1 MMVPAA
7 MGRRFPRSRG
17 DPGPVTAFHR
27 VPCGSPDEPAPFGGL
42 FGDLSEHDHATA
54 QYKLGVGDG
63 AVRVGVDRL
72 SGKTKYAAKPV
83 YGFGCIA
90 VTQSGNEA

>member
-1 MMVPAA
+1 MVPAA
-7 MGRRFPRSRG
+7 TGHASHAPEVAQ
-17 DPGPVTAFHR
+17 GPVTAFHR

-63 AVRVGVDRL
+63 AVRVRVDRL